1 MCFRKGSFRMNPKK
15 HPDYDSVAL
24 SKEMITKMAE
34 AFGRYDDRKGRE
46 QQRMTLNEAAA
57 LFGIT
62 SLKARKIL
70 ITAGVYSTAVSREVQ
85 DLYRSGRNV
94 AEIGRILNLCRASVH
109 SYLPYSKMIYK
120 MDRLSTTA
128 EKEQLYRKRKK
139 AKVTLAHAVTEENLW
154 SAMGIFQRYPFHL
167 TQGTDETE
175 SIKFTYRLS
184 VPASGRTGTSLVLEP
199 DGMTISMTEVLMV
212 FDRILKLQNMAEP
225 PEQLGIPNDSYL
237 YAILLG
243 IGLIHRE
250 GISSGSK

>member
-1 MCFRKGSFRMNPKK
+1 MNPKK
-15 HPDYDSVAL
+15 HPDYDPVAL
-24 SKEMITKMAE
+24 SKEMITQMAE
-34 AFGRYDDRKGRE
+34 AFGRYDDRKGRA

-85 DLYRSGRNV
+85 DLYRSGRSV
-94 AEIGRILNLCRASVH
+94 AEIGRILNLSRASVH

-128 EKEQLYRKRKK
+128 ERELLYRKRKK
-139 AKVTLAHAVTEENLW
+139 AKAALAHAVTEENLW
-154 SAMGIFQRYPFHL
+154 SALEIFQRYPFHL
-167 TQGTDETE
+167 TRGTDETM
-175 SIKFTYRLS
+175 SKKFTYRLS
-184 VPASGRTGTSLVLEP
+184 VSAAGRVGTSLVLEP
-199 DGMTISMTEVLMV
+199 DGMTISMKEILMV
-212 FDRILKLQNMAEP
+212 FDRILRLQDMTGNP
-225 PEQLGIPNDSYL
+225 DQLGISNDSYL

-250 GISSGSK
+250 GV

>member
-1 MCFRKGSFRMNPKK
+1 MNPKK

-34 AFGRYDDRKGRE
+34 AFGRYNDRKGRE

-94 AEIGRILNLCRASVH
+94 AEIGRMLNLSRASVH

-120 MDRLSTTA
+120 MNRLSTTA
-128 EKEQLYRKRKK
+128 ERELLYRKRKK
-139 AKVTLAHAVTEENLW
+139 AKAALAHAMTKENLW
-154 SAMGIFQRYPFHL
+154 SALEIYQQYPFYL
-167 TQGTDETE
+167 MRTTDATGNM
-175 SIKFTYRLS
+175 KFTYRLS
-184 VPASGRTGTSLVLEP
+184 VSATGKAGTSLILEP
-199 DGMTISMTEVLMV
+199 DGMTISMKEVLMV
-212 FDRILKLQNMAEP
+212 FDRILKLQNMVENP
-225 PEQLGIPNDSYL
+225 KQLGIPNDSYL

-243 IGLIHRE
+243 IGLIRRE
-250 GISSGSK
+250 RIGGNSK

>member
-1 MCFRKGSFRMNPKK
+1 MNPKK
-15 HPDYDSVAL
+15 HPDYDPVAL
-24 SKEMITKMAE
+24 SKEMITQMAE
-34 AFGRYDDRKGRE
+34 AFGRYDDRKGRA

-85 DLYRSGRNV
+85 DLYRSGRSV
-94 AEIGRILNLCRASVH
+94 AEIGRILNLSRASVH

-128 EKEQLYRKRKK
+128 ERELLYRKRKK
-139 AKVTLAHAVTEENLW
+139 AKVALSHAVTKENLW
-154 SAMGIFQRYPFHL
+154 SALEIFQRYPFHL
-167 TQGTDETE
+167 TRGTDETM
-175 SIKFTYRLS
+175 SKKFTYRLS
-184 VPASGRTGTSLVLEP
+184 VSAAGRVGTSLVLEP
-199 DGMTISMTEVLMV
+199 DGMTISMKEILMV
-212 FDRILKLQNMAEP
+212 FDRILRLQDMTGNP
-225 PEQLGIPNDSYL
+225 DQLGISNDSYL

-250 GISSGSK
+250 GV

>member
-1 MCFRKGSFRMNPKK
+1 MNPKK

-85 DLYRSGRNV
+85 DLYRRGRSV
-94 AEIGRILNLCRASVH
+94 EEIGRILNLSRASVH

-128 EKEQLYRKRKK
+128 ERELLYRKRKK
-139 AKVTLAHAVTEENLW
+139 AKAALAHAVTEENLW
-154 SAMGIFQRYPFHL
+154 SALEIFQRYPFYL
-167 TQGTDETE
+167 TRGTGETR
-175 SIKFTYRLS
+175 SKKFTYRLS
-184 VPASGRTGTSLVLEP
+184 VPAAGRAGTNLVLEP

-212 FDRILKLQNMAEP
+212 FDRILKQQNVTEN
-225 PEQLGIPNDSYL
+225 PEQLGKSHDGYL

-243 IGLIHRE
+243 IGLIRRE
-250 GISSGSK
+250 GA

>member
-1 MCFRKGSFRMNPKK
+1 MNPKK
-15 HPDYDSVAL
+15 HPDYDPIAL

-34 AFGRYDDRKGRE
+34 AFGRYDDRTGRE

-57 LFGIT
+57 QFGIT

-85 DLYRSGRNV
+85 DLYRRGRSV
-94 AEIGRILNLCRASVH
+94 AEIGRMLNLSRASVH

-128 EKEQLYRKRKK
+128 ERELLYRKRKK
-139 AKVTLAHAVTEENLW
+139 AKADLAHVVTEENLW
-154 SAMGIFQRYPFHL
+154 SALEIFQKYPFHL
-167 TQGTDETE
+167 MRGIEETG
-175 SIKFTYRLS
+175 SMKFTYRLS
-184 VPASGRTGTSLVLEP
+184 VPAAGRVGASLVLEP
-199 DGMTISMTEVLMV
+199 GGIMISMTEVLMA
-212 FDRILKLQNMAEP
+212 FDRILRLQNMEEP

-243 IGLIHRE
+243 IGLIRRE
-250 GISSGSK
+250 GV

>member
-1 MCFRKGSFRMNPKK
+1 MNPKK
-15 HPDYDSVAL
+15 HPDYDPVAL

-85 DLYRSGRNV
+85 DLYRSGRSV
-94 AEIGRILNLCRASVH
+94 AEIGRILNLSRDSVH

-128 EKEQLYRKRKK
+128 ERELLYRKRKK
-139 AKVTLAHAVTEENLW
+139 AKAALEHAVTEENLW
-154 SAMGIFQRYPFHL
+154 SALEIYQQYPFYL
-167 TQGTDETE
+167 TRTTDATGNM
-175 SIKFTYRLS
+175 KFTYRLS
-184 VPASGRTGTSLVLEP
+184 VSATGRTGTSLILEP
-199 DGMTISMTEVLMV
+199 DGMTISMKEVLMV
-212 FDRILKLQNMAEP
+212 FDRILKLQNMEEN
-225 PEQLGIPNDSYL
+225 PEQLGIPNDGYL

-243 IGLIHRE
+243 IGLIRRE
-250 GISSGSK
+250 GISGGSK

>member
-1 MCFRKGSFRMNPKK
+1 MNPKK
-15 HPDYDSVAL
+15 HPDYDPVAL

-70 ITAGVYSTAVSREVQ
+70 ITAGVYSTAVSRKVQ

-94 AEIGRILNLCRASVH
+94 AEIGRILNLSKASVH

-120 MDRLSTTA
+120 MNRFSTTA
-128 EKEQLYRKRKK
+128 EKELLYRKRKK
-139 AKVTLAHAVTEENLW
+139 AKAALAHAVTEENLW
-154 SAMGIFQRYPFHL
+154 SALEIFQQYPFHL
-167 TQGTDETE
+167 TRATDETGRM
-175 SIKFTYRLS
+175 KFTYRLS
-184 VPASGRTGTSLVLEP
+184 VPGAGRAGASLVLEP
-199 DGMTISMTEVLMV
+199 DGMTISMAEVLTA
-212 FDRILKLQNMAEP
+212 FDRILRLQDMTGNP
-225 PEQLGIPNDSYL
+225 DQLGIPNDSYL

-250 GISSGSK
+250 GV